1 MRTDSRSSKR
11 SNASALRI
19 AALAAVPVL
28 LGSIPMSLFERMPK
42 VCVLRRIGMPCWG
55 CGMTRAVAS
64 ASRGDLGAAWR
75 YNKLSVIVVP
85 ILGSLWWRRITREID
100 GR

>member
-1 MRTDSRSSKR
+1 MRTDSRSSKL
-11 SNASALRI
+11 SNVSALRI
-19 AALAAVPVL
+19 AALAAVPIL
-28 LGSIPMSLFERMPK
+28 LGSIPVSLLERMPR
-42 VCVLRRIGMPCWG
+42 VCVLRRMGIPCWG

-75 YNKLSVIVVP
+75 YNRLSVVVVP
-85 ILGSLWWRRITREID
+85 ILGLLWWRRISREID

>member
-19 AALAAVPVL
+19 AALAAIPIV

-42 VCVLRRIGMPCWG
+42 LCVLRRMGIPCWG

-75 YNKLSVIVVP
+75 YNTLSVIVVP
-85 ILGSLWWRRITREID
+85 ILGSLWWRLISRDID

>member
-1 MRTDSRSSKR
+1 MRTDSRFSKR

-19 AALAAVPVL
+19 AALAAVPAL
-28 LGSIPMSLFERMPK
+28 LGSIPMSLFERVPK
-42 VCVLRRIGMPCWG
+42 VCVLRRMGIPCWG

-85 ILGSLWWRRITREID
+85 ILGFLWWRRISREID
-100 GR
+100 QR